1 MIGSAAPAACLYTA
15 RHFGAAP
22 VGHGKIDQRQF
33 DAEAALQKLERGP
46 AAARLEHRLAQFT
59 RCRGRAFSH
68 GVVVV
73 DQDQSGVRA
82 SAQPDRV
89 DLHRSSGGARQCMR
103 MRLTDCL
110 AKPSTWLRSS
120 PHPCRVRRL
129 CCAPNAR
136 VRDARGRRPRR
147 RAAAQG
153 RTCWLCRRPTR
164 GASGWWYLPGGAR
177 H

>member
-89 DLHRSSGGARQCMR
+89 DLYRS
-103 MRLTDCL
+103 
-110 AKPSTWLRSS
+110 
-120 PHPCRVRRL
+120 V
-129 CCAPNAR
+129 
-136 VRDARGRRPRR
+136 RR
-147 RAAAQG
+147 RAAMHAHPTNRLLGEAEHLAQVKPSPLPSAKALL
-153 RTCWLCRRPTR
+153 RT
-164 GASGWWYLPGGAR
+164 
-177 H
+177 